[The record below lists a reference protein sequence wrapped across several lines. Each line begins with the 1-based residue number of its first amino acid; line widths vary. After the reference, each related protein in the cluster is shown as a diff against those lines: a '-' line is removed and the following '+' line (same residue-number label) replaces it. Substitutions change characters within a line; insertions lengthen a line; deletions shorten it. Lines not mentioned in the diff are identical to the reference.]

1 MCFIDVNILSHFVLD
16 SASGWTPSGKELLLG
31 VEDMLE
37 MFIYQLYFTFW
48 CCKHVCACSWSLFI
62 VIVIREWWVGF
73 ASENWISTE
82 QEVVRSHGIL
92 MTSEDQHDITPD
104 HVICTVSHVT

>member
-1 MCFIDVNILSHFVLD
+1 MLKICLKCLYINFV
-16 SASGWTPSGKELLLG
+16 SPFG
-31 VEDMLE
+31 VAN
-37 MFIYQLYFTFW
+37 
-48 CCKHVCACSWSLFI
+48 VCACSWSLFI

-104 HVICTVSHVT
+104 HVICSQSCDLDHVTSKMYY

>member
-1 MCFIDVNILSHFVLD
+1 M
-16 SASGWTPSGKELLLG
+16 
-31 VEDMLE
+31 
-37 MFIYQLYFTFW
+37 
-48 CCKHVCACSWSLFI
+48 
-62 VIVIREWWVGF
+62 GF

-104 HVICTVSHVT
+104 HVICSQSCDLDHVTSKMCIID

>member
-1 MCFIDVNILSHFVLD
+1 MSCSRMQHGDTCGDRTLDLSIRSLTLD
-16 SASGWTPSGKELLLG
+16 FQRFMLLI
-31 VEDMLE
+31 
-37 MFIYQLYFTFW
+37 F
-48 CCKHVCACSWSLFI
+48 
-62 VIVIREWWVGF
+62 F
-73 ASENWISTE
+73 ASEKWISTE

>member
-1 MCFIDVNILSHFVLD
+1 MCFIDVNILSHFVLFSSD
-16 SASGWTPSGKELLLG
+16 SASGWTPSGKELLLD

-37 MFIYQLYFTFW
+37 MSIYQLYFTFW
-48 CCKHVCACSWSLFI
+48 CRKHVCACSWSLFI

-82 QEVVRSHGIL
+82 QEGHMVY
-92 MTSEDQHDITPD
+92 
-104 HVICTVSHVT
+104 

>member
-1 MCFIDVNILSHFVLD
+1 MGI
-16 SASGWTPSGKELLLG
+16 
-31 VEDMLE
+31 EDMLE
-37 MFIYQLYFTFW
+37 MSIYQLYFTFW
-48 CCKHVCACSWSLFI
+48 CRKHVCACSWSLFI

-104 HVICTVSHVT
+104 HVICPVSHVT

>member
-1 MCFIDVNILSHFVLD
+1 M
-16 SASGWTPSGKELLLG
+16 
-31 VEDMLE
+31 
-37 MFIYQLYFTFW
+37 
-48 CCKHVCACSWSLFI
+48 
-62 VIVIREWWVGF
+62 GF

-104 HVICTVSHVT
+104 HVICSQSCDLDHVTSKMYF